1 MAPETHPRPAVRC
14 GTCGSPHLHPTTKV
28 PAPLRVALGL
38 VGLQPHGCINCGRR
52 GWHFGALPP
61 PPERGGERPSG
72 RGGSPGGGTSLRLGA
87 GALEDALP
95 ALAVALTLAAGAGWL
110 AVLGVVVHH

>member
-1 MAPETHPRPAVRC
+1 
-14 GTCGSPHLHPTTKV
+14 V

-61 PPERGGERPSG
+61 PADRAGEAMGRRGRA
-72 RGGSPGGGTSLRLGA
+72 PGGAASQRVSALRL
-87 GALEDALP
+87 EDVMP
-95 ALAVALTLAAGAGWL
+95 ALAVALTLAAGAGWI
-110 AVLGVVVHH
+110 AVLGAVVRH